1 MQLSQT
7 LKQRWQKQLSLELYL
22 KEGLFV
28 IKSQYAIVIF
38 LVWAVFIYG
47 PAAVMAADDVV
58 QDDAMA
64 HIKPAAKPYAK
75 SYVGDMITK
84 KAAYE
89 DTLIDIAR
97 VNNLGFVEMRA
108 ANPNL
113 DPWIPGE
120 GATIVIPARHLLP
133 DADKSGIVIN
143 LPEMRLFF
151 FPADGSEPVTHPIGV
166 GRIGLETPTGST
178 QVMRK
183 KVGPTWYPTQ
193 RMRDEDPSL
202 PEYIKP
208 GSNNPLGTHALYL
221 GWPSYALHG
230 TNKPYGIG
238 RRVSSG
244 CIRLLPEDIVTLF
257 DKVEV
262 GTKVE
267 VVNQPVKAGWIDDVL
282 YVEAHP
288 NLEQS
293 NAMEENG
300 GMPSYELSKDELA
313 LVLKVA
319 GEYQSLINWEQ
330 LREVVRRRQ
339 GYPVAIALR
348 ESKEEI

>member
-1 MQLSQT
+1 M
-7 LKQRWQKQLSLELYL
+7 
-22 KEGLFV
+22 
-28 IKSQYAIVIF
+28 IKSQFIIITA
-38 LVWAVFIYG
+38 LLWAVLLCG
-47 PAAVMAADDVV
+47 PAAVMADQATSAQEMEAEETLAKED
-58 QDDAMA
+58 MA
-64 HIKPAAKPYAK
+64 VPVKPAVKPYTK
-75 SYVGDMITK
+75 SYVGDMITH

-108 ANPNL
+108 ANPHL

-120 GATIVIPARHLLP
+120 GATIVIPARHILP
-133 DADKSGIVIN
+133 DADKEGVVIN

-151 FPADGSEPVTHPIGV
+151 YPADGSEPITHPIGV
-166 GRIGLETPTGST
+166 GRTGLETPIGST

-208 GSNNPLGTHALYL
+208 GSSNPLGTHALYL
-221 GWPSYALHG
+221 GWPAYALHG

-244 CIRLLPEDIVTLF
+244 CIRLFPEDIVTLF

-262 GTKVE
+262 GTKV
-267 VVNQPVKAGWIDDVL
+267 VTVNQPIKAAWIDDVL

-288 NLEQS
+288 NLDQS

-300 GMPSYELSKDELA
+300 GMPSYELSKEELA
-313 LVLKVA
+313 LIMKTA
-319 GEYQSLINWEQ
+319 GEHQSAINWEQ

-339 GYPVAIALR
+339 GYPVAIAQR